1 MALTIT
7 TLAER
12 ATRKARG
19 GYTEAEAGID
29 VARAALL
36 IPESL
41 HELATKVAMD
51 GEKRDL
57 LRTEWTVTLTNGVAD
72 LSVSGYDYLLKEA
85 LQYSTAFDL
94 TEDPDRKTPLVFK
107 RHAHQL
113 NWGTHLA
120 LGYYAFE
127 QDTLLTR
134 QKGSGSPTSMTSMAL
149 IANYVPALGTNA
161 PTPNPYVIPPELED
175 DIITILSEKLVEGA
189 KLKM

>member
-1 MALTIT
+1 MPLDIQK
-7 TLAER
+7 LAER

-175 DIITILSEKLVEGA
+175 DIITILAEKLVEGA

>member
-1 MALTIT
+1 MSLTIQ

-41 HELATKVAMD
+41 HELATKIAMD

-57 LRTEWTVTLTNGVAD
+57 LRTEWTVTLTNGEAD
-72 LSVSGYDYLLKEA
+72 LSVAGYDYLLKEA

-120 LGYYAFE
+120 VGYYAVE

-134 QKGSGSPTSMTSMAL
+134 QKGSGSPTSMTSLAL

-175 DIITILSEKLVEGA
+175 DIVTILAEKLVEGA

>member
-1 MALTIT
+1 MPLDIQK
-7 TLAER
+7 LAER

-41 HELATKVAMD
+41 HELATKIAMD

-57 LRTEWTVTLTNGVAD
+57 LRTEWTVTLTNGEAD
-72 LSVSGYDYLLKEA
+72 LSVAGYDYLLKEA

-94 TEDPDRKTPLVFK
+94 TDDPERKNPLVFK

-120 LGYYAFE
+120 CGYYAFE
-127 QDTLLTR
+127 KNTLKTR
-134 QKGSGSPTSMTSMAL
+134 QRSSGSPTSMTSMFL

-175 DIITILSEKLVEGA
+175 DIVTILAEKLVEGA